1 MLHPGAGG
9 ARGDC
14 CAERIDD
21 SSWSAAASNVWTL
34 SPTVPAPG
42 GSRRPREEL
51 PAGPRRSAQPP
62 ASAELRAGSA
72 QPCHLPKSRVAISIR
87 NCGAGCDCQL
97 QIQSYT
103 RTWFQAGNRSEV
115 NPPEALGESGDNF
128 LHMQKETS
136 NTKLVKFIKKLGGHF
151 GH

>member
-1 MLHPGAGG
+1 L
-9 ARGDC
+9 
-14 CAERIDD
+14 
-21 SSWSAAASNVWTL
+21 
-34 SPTVPAPG
+34 
-42 GSRRPREEL
+42 
-51 PAGPRRSAQPP
+51 
-62 ASAELRAGSA
+62 
-72 QPCHLPKSRVAISIR
+72 IR

-136 NTKLVKFIKKLGGHF
+136 NAKLNSSNEFIDVSDTKVET
-151 GH
+151 